1 MSTPLKYIF
10 SITLLVVLNKSFA
23 QKTILNTSDICET
36 LTEMVKKDQDIRSKI
51 PDDFHK
57 DDGTYSKKEIDSMK
71 IIRTKIDKFNTEK
84 LIELTNEYGWISGER
99 IDCPNLRTWLIFRH
113 SDPKYF
119 DEITELIDK
128 EHNAKRLGDW
138 PYKLIKNHLEGRPH

>member
-1 MSTPLKYIF
+1 MFTSLKYIF
-10 SITLLVVLNKSFA
+10 SIALFILLHKGFA
-23 QKTILNTSDICET
+23 QKAISNTSEMCET
-36 LTEMVKKDQDIRSKI
+36 LTEMIKRDKDIRSKI

-71 IIRTKIDKFNTEK
+71 LIRTKIDKFNTEK
-84 LIELTNEYGWISGER
+84 LIELTKEYGWISGER
-99 IDCPNLRTWLIFRH
+99 INCPELLTWLIFRH

-119 DEITELIDK
+119 DQIVKLIEK
-128 EHNAKRLGDW
+128 EHDAKRLGDW